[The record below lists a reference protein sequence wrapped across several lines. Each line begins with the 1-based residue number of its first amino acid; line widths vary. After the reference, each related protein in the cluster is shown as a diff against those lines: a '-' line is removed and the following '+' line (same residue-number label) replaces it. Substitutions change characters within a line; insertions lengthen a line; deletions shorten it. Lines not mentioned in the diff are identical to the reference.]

1 MYGIYIYIAYM
12 DPMGEVNPIHL
23 SCGWLAPQ
31 VDIPHSPL
39 SISRW
44 CLSKAMISRDQSE
57 GFQGDTKR
65 ESWMVFME
73 NPINDMGSYLKSE
86 LVILDD
92 LFFIYFIFSGCFNEI
107 DTEKSIGTSFEI
119 TRKIR
124 T

>member
-1 MYGIYIYIAYM
+1 MWMVGSS
-12 DPMGEVNPIHL
+12 GGHTTFTSQHL
-23 SCGWLAPQ
+23 KVVPQ
-31 VDIPHSPL
+31 QGH
-39 SISRW
+39 
-44 CLSKAMISRDQSE
+44 DQSE